1 VITVTESLIT
11 GVLIG
16 GTWLNVRDVTV
27 DWAEYQTPGPLRFA
41 RGMHLQA
48 TIRTGPN
55 SGDRVVAAL
64 ERVEA
69 VRFTV

>member
-1 VITVTESLIT
+1 
-11 GVLIG
+11 
-16 GTWLNVRDVTV
+16 
-27 DWAEYQTPGPLRFA
+27 
-41 RGMHLQA
+41 MHLQA